1 MREEIGIIAKTIEAR
16 DVNITNH
23 ADKTDEFC
31 KVTQAK
37 AVNETRKRGVNP
49 ACLNLETEGD

>member
-23 ADKTDEFC
+23 ADKTDEFY
-31 KVTQAK
+31 KITQAK
-37 AVNETRKRGVNP
+37 AVNETRKAWRQS
-49 ACLNLETEGD
+49 CLPKS